1 MINDCQYKN
10 EHQTLLVNV
19 WEEGKCEVLT
29 ILSAPEMRAICL
41 KQVLF
46 ASKCSGLKGR
56 DMAPLL

>member
-10 EHQTLLVNV
+10 GHRTLPLNV
-19 WEEGKCEVLT
+19 WEQGKCEALT

-46 ASKCSGLKGR
+46 ALN
-56 DMAPLL
+56 ALA